1 MAHDA
6 FLVLILI
13 KFPNFKVFFSYS
25 ERVAV
30 KYSYVLTRKTN
41 GQGRVGKKHVIEKKL
56 KWTLSCAIWKRLRF
70 HQFDRMSLNGAIL
83 VLPETEM
90 WSRMVNDCY
99 LTRGTL
105 FYELILNLKCL
116 SQLSNK
122 FDFDPAQFIAFLL
135 QSPCPRYIRVNP
147 SFRGLFWFIYSF
159 CEKKK
164 GFSSWIYCYVTSIVS
179 KKKKIFFKE
188 REEMNILDNGCY

>member
-1 MAHDA
+1 
-6 FLVLILI
+6 
-13 KFPNFKVFFSYS
+13 
-25 ERVAV
+25 
-30 KYSYVLTRKTN
+30 
-41 GQGRVGKKHVIEKKL
+41 
-56 KWTLSCAIWKRLRF
+56 
-70 HQFDRMSLNGAIL
+70 
-83 VLPETEM
+83 
-90 WSRMVNDCY
+90 MVNDCY

-147 SFRGLFWFIYSF
+147 SFLGLFWFIYSF
-159 CEKKK
+159 CEKKRI
-164 GFSSWIYCYVTSIVS
+164 FVVNLLLCDLDRV
-179 KKKKIFFKE
+179 KKKKFFFKE